1 MTSALVSSSSRA
13 STTACSPRRP
23 FHRKSSGIKTTKRYA
38 QKILSRFAIF
48 SFSFSSRFPANR
60 RTDGANFLSLF
71 YSLISIHRRIS
82 ITPRA
87 ENETT
92 TPAASAAPKLVPS
105 NAASIKV
112 HERIR
117 LEKFCFFC
125 FSRSKSFFFF
135 VPLSLG
141 GDRVSLSFLL
151 SRYTTVGREK
161 SDERRDFLCRQHKR
175 FFVRTLLCFSAKR
188 EGKYYS
194 EKLLLTV
201 SLAALIKKI

>member
-1 MTSALVSSSSRA
+1 MFTSSFSAKEQYDSDDEKVC
-13 STTACSPRRP
+13 TTD
-23 FHRKSSGIKTTKRYA
+23 FVE
-38 QKILSRFAIF
+38 RFDIF
-48 SFSFSSRFPANR
+48 SFSFSRRVFPPIL
-60 RTDGANFLSLF
+60 TDVVQNFLLF
-71 YSLISIHRRIS
+71 YSLIIHRRIS

-87 ENETT
+87 ENDSASTT

-112 HERIR
+112 NECIR
-117 LEKFCFFC
+117 LEKFWFFC
-125 FSRSKSFFFF
+125 FLDQNRFFFC
-135 VPLSLG
+135 LSLSRG
-141 GDRVSLSFLL
+141 EIVSLSFLPP
-151 SRYTTVGREK
+151 TTVGRQK

-175 FFVRTLLCFSAKR
+175 FFVRMLLCFSAKR